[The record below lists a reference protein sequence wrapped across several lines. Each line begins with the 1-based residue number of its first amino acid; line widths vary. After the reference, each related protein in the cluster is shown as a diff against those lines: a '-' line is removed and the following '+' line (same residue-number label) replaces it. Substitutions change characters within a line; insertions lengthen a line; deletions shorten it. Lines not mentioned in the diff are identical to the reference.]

1 MLHDA
6 PEIKSRDVPANFK
19 EKNKVSG
26 PNRKKS
32 EQFGK
37 KKLGDKKKK
46 YKNNGKIITVSSCA
60 RKMRTFELFGAL
72 FNQFFSKLVFP
83 LPFGGQQP

>member
-1 MLHDA
+1 MNITNRFCETFCNPEEWGMLHDA

-46 YKNNGKIITVSSCA
+46 VHK
-60 RKMRTFELFGAL
+60 
-72 FNQFFSKLVFP
+72 
-83 LPFGGQQP
+83 